1 VLIISVLCKKLG
13 GEERTA
19 GSDQK
24 VRYSSGGPISLDPVR
39 TILITIF
46 AIILRISSALMG
58 DGGGLW
64 GVGGVG
70 GGVGGRAIHDIIQ

>member
-1 VLIISVLCKKLG
+1 MQKLG
-13 GEERTA
+13 GEEGTA

-46 AIILRISSALMG
+46 AIILRISSALVG
-58 DGGGLW
+58 DEW
-64 GVGGVG
+64 GGVG
-70 GGVGGRAIHDIIQ
+70 GGGDEWGGVGGGGGWGEGAIHDIIQ